1 MKLRNTNP
9 GGRILAPAMAAAALM
24 SGAGSVMAAPVTT
37 NLQFTCP
44 FPLIGDQPISAEISA
59 DIPTSATV
67 GTPLPAFAVSAMTLV
82 NEDSRTGLKLV
93 GSETVEGTAVN
104 TNQIITTSGTVEQ
117 TVTLTIPP
125 SPIPSESGA
134 FTVPASGQAPEFTF
148 SAQDVGNAEIRVG
161 GLTLNLVARTAN
173 GDIAP
178 APIGEI
184 TTNCT
189 LLAGQD
195 NLLQT
200 VAVVDEPSDTPRIAV
215 NRDEVAFGNVQ
226 AGTTK
231 DEIVTLSNTGNAAL
245 GINGVSI
252 AGANASAFMQS
263 NSCGTIAAGE
273 SCDVNVTYIPDGE
286 GTQSATLTIN
296 STDAENSS
304 VDVALNGRSVLAPIP
319 EIAVTPAS
327 VNLGRV
333 QLGQSNS
340 TQVTISNNGND
351 TLLINGIELAGPDAS
366 EFLQTNNCTTV
377 APGQT
382 CSAEVSFTAAAAG
395 VRNAQLVISSDDP
408 ENAEVSVPVT
418 AEGFEAPTNE
428 IELLLGLAGSTYIN
442 SSDSTLPL
450 TGSIATLL
458 ELASGTFEADLN
470 VEPTVGNFS
479 IKLLFSRLNAT
490 ANVEFEQSEMT
501 TGNLVNGKLTA
512 NSHLYVKVPKVQLK
526 LFGLPIRV
534 GGGSEC
540 QTIQPVDITLTSV
553 EGSNFSPATGG
564 DVSGVY
570 DLPPLENC
578 GLLTSVLNQFLT
590 GSGNTIDLTLT
601 PEL

>member
-1 MKLRNTNP
+1 MKLRNTYP
-9 GGRILAPAMAAAALM
+9 GGRMLAPALAAVALI
-24 SGAGSVMAAPVTT
+24 SGAGNALANPVSL
-37 NLQFTCP
+37 NLQFSCP

-59 DIPTSATV
+59 DIPTNATV
-67 GTPLPAFAVSAMTLV
+67 GTPLPAFAVTAMTLV

-93 GSETVEGTAVN
+93 GSETVEGSAVN
-104 TNQIITTSGTVEQ
+104 TNQIITAARTVEQ
-117 TVTLTIPP
+117 TVTLAIPQ
-125 SPIPSESGA
+125 SPIPSQSGA
-134 FTVPASGQAPEFTF
+134 FTVPANGQAPEFTF
-148 SAQDVGNAEIRVG
+148 TDQDVGNAEIRVG
-161 GLTLNLVARTAN
+161 GLTLNLVARTAS
-173 GDIAP
+173 GAIAP

-200 VAVVDEPSDTPRIAV
+200 VTVEGDVVETPRIAV
-215 NRDEVAFGNVQ
+215 ARDEVAFGNVQ
-226 AGTTK
+226 AGLTK
-231 DEIVTLSNTGNAAL
+231 DETVTLSNTGNATL

-263 NSCGTIAAGE
+263 NTCSTIAAGE
-273 SCDVNVTYIPDGE
+273 SCEVKVTYIPDGE
-286 GTQSATLTIN
+286 GTQSATLTIS
-296 STDAENSS
+296 STDADNSS

-327 VNLGRV
+327 LSLGRAQV
-333 QLGQSNS
+333 GQSKS
-340 TQVTISNNGND
+340 AQITISNNGNE
-351 TLLINGIELAGPDAS
+351 TLLINGINLAGTDAS

-377 APGQT
+377 APEQT
-382 CSAEVSFTAAAAG
+382 CAVEISFTAAAVG

-408 ENAEVSVPVT
+408 ENAEVAVPVS
-418 AEGFEAPTNE
+418 AEGFEAPSNE
-428 IELLLGLAGSTYIN
+428 IELLLGLKGSTFIK

-450 TGSIATLL
+450 NGSIATLL

-470 VEPTVGNFS
+470 VEPTVGHFS
-479 IKLLFSRLNAT
+479 IKLLFSRLKAV
-490 ANVEFEQSEMT
+490 ANVEFEQSEIT
-501 TGNLVNGKLTA
+501 TGTLVNGKLTA
-512 NSHLYVKVPKVQLK
+512 NSHLFIKVPKVQLK
-526 LFGLPIRV
+526 LFGIPIRV
-534 GGGSEC
+534 GGGDQC
-540 QTIQPVDITLTSV
+540 QSIQPVDITLTSN

-578 GLLTSVLNQFLT
+578 GLLTDVLNQFLT
-590 GSGNTIDLTLT
+590 RSGNTIDLKLT

>member
-9 GGRILAPAMAAAALM
+9 RGRMLAPALAAAALM
-24 SGAGSVMAAPVTT
+24 SGAGSALASPVST

-59 DIPTSATV
+59 DIPTNATV

-93 GSETVEGTAVN
+93 GSETVEGSAIN
-104 TNQIITTSGTVEQ
+104 TNQIITASRTVEQ

-134 FTVPASGQAPEFTF
+134 FTVPANGQAPEFTF
-148 SAQDVGNAEIRVG
+148 TDQDIGNAEIRVG
-161 GLTLNLVARTAN
+161 SLTLNLVARTAN

-200 VAVVDEPSDTPRIAV
+200 VTVEGDVVETPRIAV

-231 DEIVTLSNTGNAAL
+231 DETVTLSNTGNAAL
-245 GINGVSI
+245 GVNGVSI

-263 NSCGTIAAGE
+263 NSCSTIAAGE

-296 STDAENSS
+296 STDADNSS

-327 VNLGRV
+327 VDLGRV

-340 TQVTISNNGND
+340 AQVTISNNGNEI
-351 TLLINGIELAGPDAS
+351 LLINSINLAGPDAS

-377 APGQT
+377 APEQT
-382 CSAEVSFTAAAAG
+382 CAVEISFTAAAAG
-395 VRNAQLVISSDDP
+395 MRNAQLLITSDDP
-408 ENAEVSVPVT
+408 ENAEVSVPVS
-418 AEGFEAPTNE
+418 AEGFEATSNE
-428 IELLLGLAGSTYIN
+428 IELLLDLKGSTYIK

-470 VEPTVGNFS
+470 VEPTVGHFS
-479 IKLLFSRLNAT
+479 IKLLFSRLKAT
-490 ANVEFEQSEMT
+490 ANVEFEQSEIT
-501 TGNLVNGKLTA
+501 TGSLVNGKLTA
-512 NSHLYVKVPKVQLK
+512 NSHLFIKVPKVQLK
-526 LFGLPIRV
+526 LFGIPIRV
-534 GGGSEC
+534 GGGDQC
-540 QTIQPVDITLTSV
+540 QSIQPVDITLTSN
-553 EGSNFSPATGG
+553 EGSNFSPSTGG

-570 DLPPLENC
+570 DLPPLEHC

>member
-67 GTPLPAFAVSAMTLV
+67 GTALPAFAVTAMTLV

-104 TNQIITTSGTVEQ
+104 TNQIITAGRTVEQ

-125 SPIPSESGA
+125 SPIPSESGP
-134 FTVPASGQAPEFTF
+134 FTVPADGQAPEFMFTD
-148 SAQDVGNAEIRVG
+148 QDIGNAEIRVG

-200 VAVVDEPSDTPRIAV
+200 VTVEGDTVEAPRIAV

-450 TGSIATLL
+450 NGSIATLL

-526 LFGLPIRV
+526 LLGIPVRV

>member
-1 MKLRNTNP
+1 
-9 GGRILAPAMAAAALM
+9 M
-24 SGAGSVMAAPVTT
+24 SGAGSALASPVST

-44 FPLIGDQPISAEISA
+44 FPLIGEQPISAEISA

-67 GTPLPAFAVSAMTLV
+67 GTPFPSFAVTAMTLV
-82 NEDSRTGLKLV
+82 NDDSRVGLKLV
-93 GSETVEGTAVN
+93 GSKTVEGSAVN
-104 TNQIITTSGTVEQ
+104 TNQIITAGRTVEQ
-117 TVTLTIPP
+117 IVTLTIPQ
-125 SPIPSESGA
+125 SPIPEESGA
-134 FTVPASGQAPEFTF
+134 FTVPANGQAPEFTF
-148 SAQDVGNAEIRVG
+148 TDQDVGNAEIRVG

-200 VAVVDEPSDTPRIAV
+200 VTVEGDVVETPRIAV
-215 NRDEVAFGNVQ
+215 NRDEIAFGNVQ
-226 AGTTK
+226 AGVTK
-231 DEIVTLSNTGNAAL
+231 DETVTLSNTGNAAL

-252 AGANASAFMQS
+252 AGANASSFMQS
-263 NSCGTIAAGE
+263 NSCSTIAAGE

-286 GTQSATLTIN
+286 GTQNATLTIN
-296 STDAENSS
+296 STDADNSS
-304 VDVALNGRSVLAPIP
+304 VDVALSGRSVLAPIP

-327 VNLGRV
+327 VSLGQV
-333 QLGQSNS
+333 QLGQSKS
-340 TQVTISNNGND
+340 AQVTVSNNGNE
-351 TLLINGIELAGPDAS
+351 TLLINSINLAGPDAS

-377 APGQT
+377 APEQT
-382 CSAEVSFTAAAAG
+382 CAIDVSFTAAATG
-395 VRNAQLVISSDDP
+395 VRNAELVIGSNDAESP
-408 ENAEVSVPVT
+408 EISVPVS
-418 AEGFEAPTNE
+418 AEGFEASGDA
-428 IELLLGLAGSTYIN
+428 IELLLGLKGSTYIK

-450 TGSIATLL
+450 NGSIATLL
-458 ELASGTFEADLN
+458 ELASGTFEADLAID
-470 VEPTVGNFS
+470 PTVGHFS
-479 IKLLFSRLNAT
+479 IKILWSRLKGV

-501 TGNLVNGKLTA
+501 TGSLVNGKLTA

-526 LFGLPIRV
+526 LWGIPIRV
-534 GGGSEC
+534 GGGDQC
-540 QTIQPVDITLTSV
+540 QSIQPVDITLISN

-578 GLLTSVLNQFLT
+578 GLLTDVLNQFLS
-590 GSGNTIDLTLT
+590 GSDNTINLTLT

>member
-1 MKLRNTNP
+1 MKHRNTNS
-9 GGRILAPAMAAAALM
+9 GGRMLAPALAAATLM
-24 SGAGSVMAAPVTT
+24 SGAGSALAAPVST

-67 GTPLPAFAVSAMTLV
+67 GSPLPAFAVSALTLV

-104 TNQIITTSGTVEQ
+104 TNQIITAGGTVEQ
-117 TVTLTIPP
+117 TVTLTIPQ

-134 FTVPASGQAPEFTF
+134 FTVPADGQAPELTFTD
-148 SAQDVGNAEIRVG
+148 QDIGNAEIRVG

-200 VAVVDEPSDTPRIAV
+200 ITVEGDVVETPRIAI

-263 NSCGTIAAGE
+263 NSCSTIAAGE

-286 GTQSATLTIN
+286 GTQNATLTIN
-296 STDAENSS
+296 STDADNSS
-304 VDVALNGRSVLAPIP
+304 VDVALSGRSVLAPIP

-327 VNLGRV
+327 VDLGRV

-340 TQVTISNNGND
+340 VQVTISNNGNE
-351 TLLINGIELAGPDAS
+351 TLLINGIALTGADAS

-382 CSAEVSFTAAAAG
+382 CAAEVSFTAAAAG

-428 IELLLGLAGSTYIN
+428 IELLLDLAGSTYIN

-450 TGSIATLL
+450 NGSIATLL

-470 VEPTVGNFS
+470 VEPTVGHFS

-501 TGNLVNGKLTA
+501 TGSLVNGKLTA
-512 NSHLYVKVPKVQLK
+512 NSHLFIKVPKVQLK
-526 LFGLPIRV
+526 LFGIPIKV
-534 GGGSEC
+534 GGGDQC

-564 DVSGVY
+564 EVSGVY

>member
-24 SGAGSVMAAPVTT
+24 SGAGSAMAAPVTT

-67 GTPLPAFAVSAMTLV
+67 GTALPAFAVTAMTLV

-104 TNQIITTSGTVEQ
+104 TNQIITAGRTVEQ

-125 SPIPSESGA
+125 SPIPSESGP
-134 FTVPASGQAPEFTF
+134 FTVPADGQAPEFMFTD
-148 SAQDVGNAEIRVG
+148 QDIGNAEIRVG

-450 TGSIATLL
+450 NGSIATLL

-526 LFGLPIRV
+526 LLGIPVRV

>member
-450 TGSIATLL
+450 NGSIATLL

>member
-9 GGRILAPAMAAAALM
+9 RGRMLAPALAAAALM
-24 SGAGSVMAAPVTT
+24 SGAGSALASPVST

-59 DIPTSATV
+59 DIPTNATV

-93 GSETVEGTAVN
+93 GSETVEGSAIN
-104 TNQIITTSGTVEQ
+104 TNQIITASRTVEQ
-117 TVTLTIPP
+117 TVTLTIPQ
-125 SPIPSESGA
+125 SPIPAESGA
-134 FTVPASGQAPEFTF
+134 FTVPANGQAPEFTF
-148 SAQDVGNAEIRVG
+148 TDQDIGNAEIRVG

-200 VAVVDEPSDTPRIAV
+200 VTVEGDVVETPRIAV

-231 DEIVTLSNTGNAAL
+231 EETVTLSNTGNAAL
-245 GINGVSI
+245 GINGISI
-252 AGANASAFMQS
+252 AGANASAFMQN
-263 NSCGTIAAGE
+263 NSCSTIAAGE

-296 STDAENSS
+296 STDADNSS

-327 VNLGRV
+327 VDLGRV

-340 TQVTISNNGND
+340 AQVTISNNGNE
-351 TLLINGIELAGPDAS
+351 TLLINSINVAGPDAS

-377 APGQT
+377 APEQT
-382 CSAEVSFTAAAAG
+382 CAVEISFTAAAAG
-395 VRNAQLVISSDDP
+395 MRNAQLLISSDDP
-408 ENAEVSVPVT
+408 ENAEVSVPVS
-418 AEGFEAPTNE
+418 AEGFEATSNE
-428 IELLLGLAGSTYIN
+428 IELLLGLTGSTYIK

-470 VEPTVGNFS
+470 VEPTVGHFS
-479 IKLLFSRLNAT
+479 IKLLFSRLKAT
-490 ANVEFEQSEMT
+490 ANVEFEQSEIT
-501 TGNLVNGKLTA
+501 TGSLVNGKLTA
-512 NSHLYVKVPKVQLK
+512 NSHLFIKVPKVQLK
-526 LFGLPIRV
+526 LFGIPIRV
-534 GGGSEC
+534 GGGDQC
-540 QTIQPVDITLTSV
+540 QSIQPVDITLTSN
-553 EGSNFSPATGG
+553 EGSNFSPSTGG

-570 DLPPLENC
+570 DLPPLEHC

>member
-9 GGRILAPAMAAAALM
+9 RARILAPALAAAALM
-24 SGAGSVMAAPVTT
+24 SGAGSALASPVST

-59 DIPTSATV
+59 DIPTNATV
-67 GTPLPAFAVSAMTLV
+67 GTPLPGFNVTAMTLV
-82 NEDSRTGLKLV
+82 NDDSRTGLKLV
-93 GSETVEGTAVN
+93 GSTTVEGSAVN
-104 TNQIITTSGTVEQ
+104 TNQIITPGRTVEQ
-117 TVTLTIPP
+117 IVTLTIPQ
-125 SPIPSESGA
+125 SPIPEESGA
-134 FTVPASGQAPEFTF
+134 FTVPADGQAPEFVFTD
-148 SAQDVGNAEIRVG
+148 QDVGNAEIRVG

-173 GDIAP
+173 GEIAP

-184 TTNCT
+184 TTNCA
-189 LLAGQD
+189 LLEGQD

-200 VAVVDEPSDTPRIAV
+200 VTVEGDVVETPRIAV

-226 AGTTK
+226 AGVTK
-231 DEIVTLSNTGNAAL
+231 DETVTLSNTGNAAL

-263 NSCGTIAAGE
+263 NNCSTIAAGE

-296 STDAENSS
+296 STDADNSS
-304 VDVALNGRSVLAPIP
+304 VDVALSGRSVLAPIP

-327 VNLGRV
+327 VSLGQV
-333 QLGQSNS
+333 QLGQSES
-340 TQVTISNNGND
+340 AQVTVSNNGNEA
-351 TLLINGIELAGPDAS
+351 LLINSINLTGADAS

-382 CSAEVSFTAAAAG
+382 CAIDVSFTAATTG
-395 VRNAQLVISSDDP
+395 VRNAELVIASNDAESP
-408 ENAEVSVPVT
+408 EISVPVS
-418 AEGFEAPTNE
+418 AEGFEASSDA
-428 IELLLGLAGSTYIN
+428 IELLLGLKGSTFIK

-450 TGSIATLL
+450 NGSIATLL
-458 ELASGTFEADLN
+458 ELASGTFEADLAID
-470 VEPTVGNFS
+470 PTVGHFS
-479 IKLLFSRLNAT
+479 IKLLFSRLKGV
-490 ANVEFEQSEMT
+490 ANVEFEQSEIT
-501 TGNLVNGKLTA
+501 TGTLVNGKLTA

-526 LFGLPIRV
+526 LWGIPFRV
-534 GGGSEC
+534 GGGDQC
-540 QTIQPVDITLTSV
+540 QSIQPVDITLASN

-564 DVSGVY
+564 DVSGEY
-570 DLPPLENC
+570 NLPPLENC
-578 GLLTSVLNQFLT
+578 GLLTDVLNQFLS
-590 GSGNTIDLTLT
+590 GSGNTINLTLT

>member
-67 GTPLPAFAVSAMTLV
+67 GTALPAFAVTAMTLV

-104 TNQIITTSGTVEQ
+104 TNQIITAGRTVEQ

-125 SPIPSESGA
+125 SPIPSESGP
-134 FTVPASGQAPEFTF
+134 FTVPADGQAPEFMFTD
-148 SAQDVGNAEIRVG
+148 QDIGNAEIRVG

-200 VAVVDEPSDTPRIAV
+200 VTVEGDTVEAPRIAV

-450 TGSIATLL
+450 NGSIATLL

-526 LFGLPIRV
+526 LFGIPIRV

>member
-9 GGRILAPAMAAAALM
+9 GGRMLAPALAAAALM
-24 SGAGSVMAAPVTT
+24 SGAGSAMAAPVTT

-67 GTPLPAFAVSAMTLV
+67 GSPLPAFAVTAMTLV

-104 TNQIITTSGTVEQ
+104 TNQIITAGRTVEQ

-125 SPIPSESGA
+125 SPIPSESGP
-134 FTVPASGQAPEFTF
+134 FTVPANGQAPEFTF
-148 SAQDVGNAEIRVG
+148 TEQDIGNAEIRVG

-173 GDIAP
+173 GSIAP

-200 VAVVDEPSDTPRIAV
+200 VAVQFDTVETPRIAV

-286 GTQSATLTIN
+286 GTQSATLTVN

-340 TQVTISNNGND
+340 TSVTISNNGND

-382 CSAEVSFTAAAAG
+382 CAAEVSFTAAAAG

-450 TGSIATLL
+450 NGSIATLL

-526 LFGLPIRV
+526 LFGIPIRV
-534 GGGSEC
+534 GGGSQC
-540 QTIQPVDITLTSV
+540 QTIEPVDITLTSV

-570 DLPPLENC
+570 NLPALENC

>member
-1 MKLRNTNP
+1 MKLRNTYP
-9 GGRILAPAMAAAALM
+9 GGRILAPALAAVAIM
-24 SGAGSVMAAPVTT
+24 SGAGNALASPVSID
-37 NLQFTCP
+37 LQFSCP

-93 GSETVEGTAVN
+93 GSETVEGSAVN
-104 TNQIITTSGTVEQ
+104 TNQIITASRTVEQ
-117 TVTLTIPP
+117 TVTLAIPP
-125 SPIPSESGA
+125 SPIPSQSGA
-134 FTVPASGQAPEFTF
+134 FTVPANGQAPEFIFTD
-148 SAQDVGNAEIRVG
+148 QDVGNAEIRVG
-161 GLTLNLVARTAN
+161 ALTLNLVARTAS
-173 GDIAP
+173 GAIAP

-189 LLAGQD
+189 LLTGQD

-200 VAVVDEPSDTPRIAV
+200 VIVEGDVVETPRIAV

-226 AGTTK
+226 AGLTK
-231 DEIVTLSNTGNAAL
+231 EEAVTLSNTGNAAL
-245 GINGVSI
+245 GINGISI

-263 NSCGTIAAGE
+263 NSCSTIAVGE
-273 SCDVNVTYIPDGE
+273 SCDVAVTYIPDGE

-296 STDAENSS
+296 STDADNSS
-304 VDVALNGRSVLAPIP
+304 VDVALNGRSVLAPTP

-327 VNLGRV
+327 LTLGRIQV
-333 QLGQSNS
+333 GQSKS
-340 TQVTISNNGND
+340 AQVTVSNNGNE
-351 TLLINGIELAGPDAS
+351 TLLINGINLAGPDAS

-377 APGQT
+377 APEQT
-382 CSAEVSFTAAAAG
+382 CAVDISFTAAAAG
-395 VRNAQLVISSDDP
+395 VRNAQLMISSDDP
-408 ENAEVSVPVT
+408 ENAEVTVPVS
-418 AEGFEAPTNE
+418 AEGFEAPSNE
-428 IELLLGLAGSTYIN
+428 IELLLGLKGSTFIK

-450 TGSIATLL
+450 NGSIATLL

-470 VEPTVGNFS
+470 VEPTVGHFS
-479 IKLLFSRLNAT
+479 IKLLFSRLKAV
-490 ANVEFEQSEMT
+490 ANVEFEQSEIT
-501 TGNLVNGKLTA
+501 TGTLINGKLTA
-512 NSHLYVKVPKVQLK
+512 NSHLFIKVPKVQLK
-526 LFGLPIRV
+526 LFGIPIRV
-534 GGGSEC
+534 GGGDQC
-540 QTIQPVDITLTSV
+540 QSIQPVDIALTSN

-578 GLLTSVLNQFLT
+578 GLLTDVLNQFLT

>member
-450 TGSIATLL
+450 NGSIATLL

-526 LFGLPIRV
+526 LFGTPIRV

>member
-1 MKLRNTNP
+1 MNLRNTNP
-9 GGRILAPAMAAAALM
+9 RGRMLAPALAAAALM
-24 SGAGSVMAAPVTT
+24 SGAGNALASPVST

-67 GTPLPAFAVSAMTLV
+67 GTPLPAFTVTAMTLV

-93 GSETVEGTAVN
+93 GSETVEGSAVN
-104 TNQIITTSGTVEQ
+104 TNQIITASRTVEQ

-134 FTVPASGQAPEFTF
+134 FTVPANGQAPEFTF
-148 SAQDVGNAEIRVG
+148 TDEDIGNAEIRVG

-200 VAVVDEPSDTPRIAV
+200 VTVEGDAVETPRIAV

-245 GINGVSI
+245 GINSVSI
-252 AGANASAFMQS
+252 SGANASAFMQS
-263 NSCGTIAAGE
+263 NNCSTIAAGE

-286 GTQSATLTIN
+286 STQSATLTIN
-296 STDAENSS
+296 STDADNSS
-304 VDVALNGRSVLAPIP
+304 VDVALNGGSVLAPIP

-327 VNLGRV
+327 VDLGRV

-340 TQVTISNNGND
+340 AQITISNNGNE
-351 TLLINGIELAGPDAS
+351 TLLINGINLEGPDAG

-377 APGQT
+377 APEQT
-382 CSAEVSFTAAAAG
+382 CAVEISFTAGAEG
-395 VRNAQLVISSDDP
+395 MRNAQLVISSDDP
-408 ENAEVSVPVT
+408 ENAEVSVPVS
-418 AEGFEAPTNE
+418 AEGFEATSNE
-428 IELLLGLAGSTYIN
+428 IELLLGLTGSTYIN

-470 VEPTVGNFS
+470 VEPTVGHFS
-479 IKLLFSRLNAT
+479 IKLLFSRLKAT
-490 ANVEFEQSEMT
+490 ANVEFEQSEIT

-512 NSHLYVKVPKVQLK
+512 NSHLFIKVPKVQLK
-526 LFGLPIRV
+526 LFGIPIRV
-534 GGGSEC
+534 GGGDQC
-540 QTIQPVDITLTSV
+540 QSIQPVDITLTSN
-553 EGSNFSPATGG
+553 EGSNFSPSTGG

-601 PEL
+601 PEQ